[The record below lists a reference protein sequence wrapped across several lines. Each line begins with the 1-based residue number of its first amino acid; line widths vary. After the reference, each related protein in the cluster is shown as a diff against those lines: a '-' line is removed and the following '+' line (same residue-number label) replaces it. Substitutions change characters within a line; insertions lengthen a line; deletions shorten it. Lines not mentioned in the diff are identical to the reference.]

1 MTPPS
6 LLRCLPLCLLLTA
19 CASPPPQ
26 TPPRTDVPAQWQ
38 AGPQPARER
47 LDAWWQGFADPQ
59 LAPLIERARRN
70 NPDLGAALARV
81 EQARAQAQVA
91 AGNRWP
97 TLQAGFNGNHERLLR
112 GPGYSGIDTYRD
124 DRRLEVFSLGLAASY
139 EVDFWGGVAARARS
153 GVATWQASAFDRDT
167 LELTL
172 LASVAASYLDFSA
185 VQARA
190 AIAQHNLDNAE
201 QVLALVS
208 TRQAAGAASPLELAQ
223 QRGLVARQRQQ
234 LDSLRQDAANARLA
248 LATLLGEPVARLHL
262 ATNDFAHLQ
271 VPDTGVGLPSELLAR
286 RPDIARAE
294 ARLAAAQADVQVARS
309 LMLPRLTLKA
319 NLAVGANHLADLFAN
334 RYYDLGGALLAPIF
348 NAGALRAGYQASQA
362 RQQELLANYRKAI
375 LDAFADV
382 DRALNDGA
390 GLDRQL
396 HWQTQVLD
404 QAQQAFGLAET
415 RYRAGADT
423 LLTLLD
429 TQRNLY
435 QAQDDAITLR
445 LQRLKA
451 SVALFK
457 ALGGGW
463 EGAAESMP
471 QIR

>member
-1 MTPPS
+1 MKPV
-6 LLRCLPLCLLLTA
+6 LLRYLPLCLSLVA
-19 CASPPPQ
+19 CTHPLPPA
-26 TPPRTDVPAQWQ
+26 PPVEVPPQWQ
-38 AGPQPARER
+38 AGPQPARAR
-47 LDAWWQGFADPQ
+47 LDAWWQDFADPQ
-59 LAPLIERARRN
+59 LASLLERARRN

-81 EQARAQAQVA
+81 EQARAQARVA

-97 TLQAGFNGNHERLLR
+97 TLQAGFEGNHERLLH
-112 GPGYSGIDTYRD
+112 GPGYSGIDTSRD
-124 DRRLEVFSLGLAASY
+124 DRRLEVFGLSLAASY

-172 LASVAASYLDFSA
+172 TAAVAASYLDLSA
-185 VQARA
+185 LQARG
-190 AIAQHNLDNAE
+190 AIAQRNLDNAE

-234 LDSLRQDAANARLA
+234 RESLRQEQANARLA
-248 LATLLGEPVARLHL
+248 LATLLGEPVTRLHL
-262 ATNDFAHLQ
+262 DVTDFARLQ
-271 VPDTGVGLPSELLAR
+271 APATGAGLPSELLAR
-286 RPDIARAE
+286 RPDVARAE

-309 LMLPRLTLKA
+309 LLLPRLTLKA
-319 NLAVGANHLADLFAN
+319 SLGMGADHLADLLAN

-362 RQQELLANYRKAI
+362 RQQELLENYRKTL

-396 HWQTQVLD
+396 QWQTQALD
-404 QAQQAFGLAET
+404 QAQQAFALAQT

-429 TQRNLY
+429 AQRSLY

-463 EGAAESMP
+463 KAGAMP
-471 QIR
+471 

>member
-1 MTPPS
+1 MNPILP
-6 LLRCLPLCLLLTA
+6 RCLPLCLLLTA
-19 CASPPPQ
+19 CTNPPSPLPP
-26 TPPRTDVPAQWQ
+26 TPEAPVQWQ
-38 AGPQPARER
+38 AGAQPPLER
-47 LDAWWQGFADPQ
+47 LDTWWQGFADPA

-70 NPDLGAALARV
+70 SPDLGAALARV

-91 AGNRWP
+91 SANRLP
-97 TLQAGFNGNHERLLR
+97 TLQASFNGNHERLLH

-167 LELTL
+167 LELAL
-172 LASVAASYLDFSA
+172 VAAVAASYLDLSA
-185 VQARA
+185 INARA
-190 AIAQHNLDNAE
+190 AIAQRNLDNAE

-208 TRQAAGAASPLELAQ
+208 TRQAAGAASPLEEAQ
-223 QRGLVARQRQQ
+223 QRGLVARQRQR
-234 LDSLRQDAANARLA
+234 LESLRQDAANARLT
-248 LATLLGEPVARLHL
+248 LATLLGEPVERLHL
-262 ATNDFAHLQ
+262 TAGDFARLQ
-271 VPDTGVGLPSELLAR
+271 VPETGAGLPSELLAR
-286 RPDIARAE
+286 RPDVARAE

-319 NLAVGANHLADLFAN
+319 NLAVGADHLADLVAN

-362 RQQELLANYRKAI
+362 RQQELLENYRKAL

-382 DRALNDGA
+382 DRALNDSS

-396 HWQTQVLD
+396 HWQA
-404 QAQQAFGLAET
+404 QALEQSQQAFTLAQT

-429 TQRNLY
+429 AQRSLY

-463 EGAAESMP
+463 EEGKT
-471 QIR
+471 R

>member
-1 MTPPS
+1 MNS
-6 LLRCLPLCLLLTA
+6 LLPRYLPLCLLLTA
-19 CASPPPQ
+19 CAHPQSPLPPA
-26 TPPRTDVPAQWQ
+26 TEAPTQWQ
-38 AGPQPARER
+38 AGAQPPRER
-47 LDAWWQGFADPQ
+47 LGTWWQDFADPA
-59 LAPLIERARRN
+59 LAPLIEQARRN
-70 NPDLGAALARV
+70 SPDLGAALARV

-91 AGNRWP
+91 SANRLP
-97 TLQAGFNGNHERLLR
+97 ILQAGFNGNHEQLLQ

-167 LELTL
+167 LELAL
-172 LASVAASYLDFSA
+172 IAAVAASYLDLSA
-185 VQARA
+185 INARA
-190 AIAQHNLDNAE
+190 AIAQRNLDNAE

-208 TRQAAGAASPLELAQ
+208 TRQAAGAASPLEEAQ
-223 QRGLVARQRQQ
+223 QRGLVARQHQR
-234 LDSLRQDAANARLA
+234 LESLRQDAANTRLT
-248 LATLLGEPVARLHL
+248 LATLVGEPVERLRL
-262 ATNDFAHLQ
+262 AAGDFTQLR
-271 VPDTGVGLPSELLAR
+271 VPETGAGLPSDLLAR
-286 RPDIARAE
+286 RPDVARAE

-319 NLAVGANHLADLFAN
+319 NLAVGADHLADLVSN

-348 NAGALRAGYQASQA
+348 NAGALRAGYQASRA
-362 RQQELLANYRKAI
+362 RQQELLENYRRAL

-382 DRALNDGA
+382 DRALNDSS

-396 HWQTQVLD
+396 HWQAQALD
-404 QAQQAFGLAET
+404 QAQQAFALAET

-429 TQRNLY
+429 AQRSLY
-435 QAQDDAITLR
+435 QAQEDAITLR

-463 EGAAESMP
+463 EAGKT
-471 QIR
+471 R